1 VDQLDLQEKE
11 EEEDNKVNKDQL
23 ELQDHKDNLDTKDQQ
38 DLKERLDLLLT
49 YTPRPYLDM
58 EKPFNA
64 QLVYVQLEVVVYV
77 LLVIFLLDQTQ
88 HLMEMDGLSLVKHQ
102 VTAMVM
108 DTEMNLMS
116 MQFAFILP
124 MWTQNLITK
133 YKVLLVHYFI

>member
-1 VDQLDLQEKE
+1 
-11 EEEDNKVNKDQL
+11 L
-23 ELQDHKDNLDTKDQQ
+23 ELQDHKDNLDTKDHKDQ
-38 DLKERLDLLLT
+38 KERLDLLLT
-49 YTPRPYLDM
+49 YTPRPYLDT

-116 MQFAFILP
+116 MQSAFILP